1 MQKKINN
8 MKYKVVEN
16 KTANIIGNIGLIIFL
31 SAFLVA
37 GVSVVVGILYNR
49 EVVAFGVGYF
59 LLSLPITLV
68 FIMVASSFSTR
79 DEDTRIFLNEI
90 RKELKLAKSIP
101 DLTIVRDKLIK
112 ESIDKNNMIRIS
124 FPSSVKELIKEIDY
138 KIEILEINKK

>member
-1 MQKKINN
+1 

-37 GVSVVVGILYNR
+37 GLSVVVGILYNR

-79 DEDTRIFLNEI
+79 DKDTRVFLNEI

-112 ESIDKNNMIRIS
+112 ESIDKNNMVRIS
-124 FPSSVKELIKEIDY
+124 FPLSVKELIKEIDY
-138 KIEILEINKK
+138 KIEILEANKK

>member
-1 MQKKINN
+1 

-37 GVSVVVGILYNR
+37 GLSVVIGILYSR

-79 DEDTRIFLNEI
+79 DKDTRVFLNEI

-112 ESIDKNNMIRIS
+112 ESIDKNNMVRIS
-124 FPSSVKELIKEIDY
+124 FPLSVKELIKEIDY
-138 KIEILEINKK
+138 KIEILEANKK